1 MESIAKILF
10 AIHKTQ
16 ILTYYVQQENRQPS
30 KWLHKYEEFEA
41 ETSNNMIWPTP
52 YFHIFYASETKVRD
66 ALKKKSQKS
75 NKMDDNSCLSK
86 WIKPNHVYNCNIHM
100 NMYLT
105 IRYQVNTLRTY
116 IHAYIVVVVAVFHL
130 LNCPFVHGGI
140 SLFYFQFFLWKPFA
154 ICSTGAA

>member
-66 ALKKKSQKS
+66 ALKKRARKVT
-75 NKMDDNSCLSK
+75 K
-86 WIKPNHVYNCNIHM
+86 WMTTHVYQSGSNQIMC
-100 NMYLT
+100 T
-105 IRYQVNTLRTY
+105 TVTY
-116 IHAYIVVVVAVFHL
+116 IWTFILRSDTKSTHCEYTYMHTL
-130 LNCPFVHGGI
+130 LLLLPF
-140 SLFYFQFFLWKPFA
+140 S
-154 ICSTGAA
+154 IC